1 MCLKKVLAINCTNIF
16 SRVFITD
23 RMKLLTGS
31 ELTALKYEFDKYAIL
46 IKEKD
51 TVTEPFKSKYEA
63 LECLEN
69 MKV

>member
-1 MCLKKVLAINCTNIF
+1 MCLKKVLALKCTNI
-16 SRVFITD
+16 FITD

-31 ELTALKYEFDKYAIL
+31 ELTALKSEYDKYAIL

-51 TVTEPFKSKYEA
+51 SVTEPFKSKYEA
-63 LECLEN
+63 LKCLEN